1 MLVIHLIIKYLEIS
15 GYNLMRADFPLNS
28 KCGGVCI
35 CYKNCLP
42 LQNINVNYLSEC
54 LNFKMMIGNK
64 ICNFIT
70 LYSSPSQNQD
80 DFQVFIDNL
89 EMNLE
94 ILAQRN
100 PFLTVVFGDF
110 NAKSKS
116 WCAQDNTNFRAITI
130 ENLRSQLGLRQLI
143 KEATHVLES
152 SFSCI
157 ELIFTRQSNLVVE
170 SGVHPS
176 LHPNCH
182 HQIVFV
188 KFNLQIHYPP
198 SHP

>member
-1 MLVIHLIIKYLEIS
+1 
-15 GYNLMRADFPLNS
+15 
-28 KCGGVCI
+28 
-35 CYKNCLP
+35 
-42 LQNINVNYLSEC
+42 
-54 LNFKMMIGNK
+54 
-64 ICNFIT
+64 
-70 LYSSPSQNQD
+70 
-80 DFQVFIDNL
+80 
-89 EMNLE
+89 MNLE

-100 PFLTVVFGDF
+100 PFLMVVFGDF

-116 WCAQDNTNFRAITI
+116 WCAQDNTNFGAITI

-198 SHP
+198 SHPWEIWHYKQANQGGSRTAATSKMERFLIIVNGWKPLTIITKHSILEVATVLDPPLSKYWTSQTGNYWL